1 MTPPPP
7 CLEVDRGFWT
17 PCRGR
22 GVDLTPMSL
31 IQLFVYFLGGDIF
44 KTSIARLHPQNAA
57 SWLAVS
63 PPFPCLE
70 FRRGFWTPCR
80 GRGVDLTPMSL
91 IQLFVYFLGG
101 DIFKTSIAR
110 LHPQNAASWLALAA
124 GRNTGGI

>member
-1 MTPPPP
+1 M
-7 CLEVDRGFWT
+7 VG
-17 PCRGR
+17 
-22 GVDLTPMSL
+22 GV
-31 IQLFVYFLGGDIF
+31 
-44 KTSIARLHPQNAA
+44 
-57 SWLAVS
+57 

-110 LHPQNAASWLALAA
+110 LHAQNAASCLALPA
-124 GRNTGGI
+124 GRNTGGIFEETIKRLILGFSRRHLEAIAGHGKASPNRR

>member
-1 MTPPPP
+1 MGKGESKPPIIFFSNFGSRDTPPP

-63 PPFPCLE
+63 PPSP
-70 FRRGFWTPCR
+70 
-80 GRGVDLTPMSL
+80 
-91 IQLFVYFLGG
+91 
-101 DIFKTSIAR
+101 A
-110 LHPQNAASWLALAA
+110 
-124 GRNTGGI
+124 